1 MDKLQKKQVVAELQE
16 SLSSA
21 GSIVVTHYKGLTV
34 AEITNLR
41 KDMRKLGAD
50 FRVTKNSLAKL
61 ALKGT
66 SYEKLSSLL
75 VGPVGLAY
83 SKDPIAAAKGIVE
96 FANDNEKLIILGGA
110 VGEEAVDLGRI
121 KTLAKLP
128 SLDALRAKILCMLN
142 TPATR
147 IACVLQGP
155 ASGVARVIGAHAAKG
170 E

>member
-1 MDKLQKKQVVAELQE
+1 MDKLQKEQVVAELQS
-16 SLSSA
+16 SLSGA
-21 GSIVVTHYKGLTV
+21 ASIVVTHYKGLTV

-41 KDMRKLGAD
+41 QDMRKLGAD
-50 FRVTKNSLAKL
+50 FRVTKNSLTKL

-66 SYEKLSSLL
+66 KYEKLVGLL
-75 VGPVGLAY
+75 VGPVAIAY
-83 SKDPIAAAKGIVE
+83 SSDPIAAAKGIVE
-96 FANDNEKLIILGGA
+96 FANDNQKLVILGGA
-110 VGEEAVDLGRI
+110 VGDEAVDLAGI

-147 IACVLQGP
+147 IACVLQAPGT
-155 ASGVARVIGAHAAKG
+155 GVARVIGAHASKG